1 MDDGPQTVVIILI
14 CLLFSAF
21 FSGAEI
27 AFVSANKLKIEL
39 DRKQGLLSGRILT
52 FFVKNTSTVISA
64 LLLGN
69 NVALVVYG
77 IFMAGVLEPVFRQF
91 TDEPALILTLQTVV
105 STIIVL
111 ITGEFLPKAFFR
123 INPNRKLKLAAFPL
137 LTIYVILYLPTILTI
152 GFSKLFLRLFGVDTS
167 YAQKAF
173 TRVDL
178 DHYVRDINER
188 VSARSELDNEIQIL
202 KNALEFSKVKAR
214 DCLVPRT
221 EIEAVNIDEDIH
233 FLRKRFVETG
243 YSKIVI
249 YRDSIDNIIG
259 YVHAFE
265 LFHRPQSIKE
275 ILLPVFI
282 VPEAVLV
289 KELLPKFTKNKRS
302 IAVVVDEF
310 GGTSGMITIEDIIE
324 EIFGEIKD
332 EHDVEEQVEKKID
345 DKTYIF
351 SGRTEIDYLN
361 QNYQLHIEESAEY
374 ETLAGYVINKLEDIP
389 EPETQFETDRHIF
402 TVLEVSD
409 AKIDLVRVRLKD

>member
-1 MDDGPQTVVIILI
+1 MDDGPQTVVIILLS
-14 CLLFSAF
+14 LLFSAF

-39 DRKQGLLSGRILT
+39 DRKQGLLSARILH
-52 FFVKNTSTVISA
+52 FFVKNTSTLIST

-69 NVALVVYG
+69 NAALVVYG

-91 TDEPALILTLQTVV
+91 TTEPALILISQTIV
-105 STIIVL
+105 STLIVL
-111 ITGEFLPKAFFR
+111 VTGEFLPKAFFR
-123 INPNRKLKLAAFPL
+123 VNPNRKLKAAAFPL
-137 LTIYVILYLPTILTI
+137 LVFYVLLYIPTMLTI
-152 GFSKLFLRLFGVDTS
+152 GLSRLFLRLFGVDTRF
-167 YAQKAF
+167 AQQAF

-188 VSARSELDNEIQIL
+188 MSSGSEMDNEIQIL

-214 DCLVPRT
+214 DCLIPRT
-221 EIEAVNIDEDIH
+221 DIEAVSIEEDIA

-265 LFHRPQSIKE
+265 LFHRPKNIRE

-289 KELLPKFTKNKRS
+289 KELLPQFTKNKRS
-302 IAVVVDEF
+302 IAIVVDEF

-332 EHDVEEQVEKKID
+332 EHDVEERVEKKLD
-345 DKTYIF
+345 ETTYLF
-351 SGRTEIDYLN
+351 SGRMEIDYLN
-361 QNYQLHIEESAEY
+361 QNYHLNLAESEAY
-374 ETLAGYVINKLEDIP
+374 ETLAGFVINQLEDIP
-389 EPETQFETDRHIF
+389 APNTLFETDQHII
-402 TVLEVSD
+402 TVVEVSE
-409 AKIDLVRVRLKD
+409 AKIDLVKIKLKA